1 MFTFIK
7 LVFKFLE
14 LWMMLATGTKVADD
28 ALTSVETL
36 KEDIEKLLE
45 EMNG

>member
-1 MFTFIK
+1 MFTFFK
-7 LVFKFLE
+7 LLFKFLE
-14 LWMMLATGTKVADD
+14 LWMMIANGTKVADD

>member
-14 LWMMLATGTKVADD
+14 LWMMISTGTKIADD
-28 ALTSVETL
+28 TLTSVESL
-36 KEDIEKLLE
+36 KEEIDQLLE